1 MSLLK
6 SEPPA
11 PVRSLEELLA
21 IAYVLEHEAAS
32 HYAAFAEQAR
42 RERLDDLAALFGQLA
57 EEERHHEHSVVAW
70 SRQLC
75 GKLPDAGAV
84 RWELPETFDQ
94 AKGAELAS
102 SRLATAYRILSVA
115 VQNEERAFALW
126 SHIAAHADATGI
138 REAAETMARQELQH
152 AWQLRRA
159 RRQAYHAEGRD
170 KARHADAKT
179 LAGLAAGET
188 RLADQLDMA
197 AVTAGGSDAVELR
210 RLATESRG
218 LAADLD
224 GNPAAQDSRQAETD
238 ILTLAER
245 LVEDYLEIG
254 DRAAD
259 EAVIARSQAMAE
271 RAVLRLAQL
280 RAMGSALPR
289 GGVAD

>member
-6 SEPPA
+6 TEPPA

-21 IAYVLEHEAAS
+21 IAYVLEHEAAG
-32 HYAAFAEQAR
+32 HYAAFAKQAQ
-42 RERLDDLAALFGQLA
+42 REDLGDLAALFEQLA
-57 EEERHHEHSVVAW
+57 EEERHHEHSVEEW

-75 GKLPDAGAV
+75 GKAPDANAV
-84 RWELPETFDQ
+84 RWEVPETFDQ
-94 AKGAELAS
+94 ARGSELAS

-126 SHIAAHADATGI
+126 SHIAAHADAAGI

-159 RRQAYHAEGRD
+159 RRKAYHAEGRD
-170 KARHADAKT
+170 KTRHTDVKT
-179 LAGLAAGET
+179 LADLAAGEI
-188 RLADQLDMA
+188 RLADQLDIA
-197 AVTAGGSDAVELR
+197 ATTGGTNASELR
-210 RLATESRG
+210 RLAAESRG
-218 LAADLD
+218 LAAELN
-224 GNPAAQDSRQAETD
+224 GNPPARDAGQSDAD
-238 ILTLAER
+238 ILTMAER

-259 EAVIARSQAMAE
+259 ESVIARSQAMAE

-289 GGVAD
+289 GGVSA

>member
-6 SEPPA
+6 TEPPA

-21 IAYVLEHEAAS
+21 IAYVLEHEAAG

-42 RERLDDLAALFGQLA
+42 REDLGDLAALFEQLA
-57 EEERHHEHSVVAW
+57 AEERHHEHSVEAW
-70 SRQLC
+70 SQQLS
-75 GKLPDAGAV
+75 GKLPDASAV
-84 RWELPETFDQ
+84 RWEVPETFDL
-94 AKGAELAS
+94 AKGSELAS

-115 VQNEERAFALW
+115 VQNEDRAFALW
-126 SHIAAHADATGI
+126 SHIAAHADAAGI

-170 KARHADAKT
+170 KTRNTGAKT
-179 LAGLAAGET
+179 LADLAAGEA
-188 RLADQLDMA
+188 RLAEQLDRAAAAGGKDAAELQRMA
-197 AVTAGGSDAVELR
+197 A
-210 RLATESRG
+210 ESRG
-218 LAADLD
+218 LAVELN
-224 GNPAAQDSRQAETD
+224 GNPPAQDSPRAEAD
-238 ILTLAER
+238 ILSLAER

-259 EAVIARSQAMAE
+259 ESVITRSQAMAE

-289 GGVAD
+289 GGAAA

>member
-42 RERLDDLAALFGQLA
+42 REDLGDLASLFGQLA
-57 EEERHHEHSVVAW
+57 EEERHHEHSVEAW

-84 RWELPETFDQ
+84 RWELPETFDL

-179 LAGLAAGET
+179 LADLAAGET

-197 AVTAGGSDAVELR
+197 AAAGGNTAAELR
-210 RLATESRG
+210 RLAAESRG
-218 LAADLD
+218 LAAELN
-224 GNPAAQDSRQAETD
+224 GNPPIRETGQSDTD
-238 ILTLAER
+238 ILTMAER

-289 GGVAD
+289 GGVAA

>member
-6 SEPPA
+6 TEPPA

-21 IAYVLEHEAAS
+21 IAHVLEHEAAA

-42 RERLDDLAALFGQLA
+42 QEDMGDLAALFARLA
-57 EEERHHEHSVVAW
+57 EEERHHEHSVEEW
-70 SRQLC
+70 SRQLS
-75 GKLPDAGAV
+75 GKLPDVNAV
-84 RWELPETFDQ
+84 RWEVPETFDLT
-94 AKGAELAS
+94 KGAELAS

-115 VQNEERAFALW
+115 VQNEDRAFALW

-159 RRQAYHAEGRD
+159 RRQAYHTEGRD
-170 KARHADAKT
+170 KTRHSGAKT
-179 LAGLAAGET
+179 LADLAAGET
-188 RLADQLDMA
+188 RLADQLDKA
-197 AVTAGGSDAVELR
+197 ATAGGNDKAELR
-210 RLATESRG
+210 RLAAESRG
-218 LAADLD
+218 LAAELN
-224 GNPAAQDSRQAETD
+224 GSSPVQESSRDEAD
-238 ILTLAER
+238 ILALAER

-259 EAVIARSQAMAE
+259 ESVIIRSQAMAE

-289 GGVAD
+289 GGVAA

>member
-6 SEPPA
+6 TEPPA

-21 IAYVLEHEAAS
+21 IAYVLEHEAAG

-42 RERLDDLAALFGQLA
+42 REGLGDLTALFERLA
-57 EEERHHEHSVVAW
+57 EEERHHEHGVEAW
-70 SRQLC
+70 SQQLC
-75 GKLPDAGAV
+75 GKLPNANAV
-84 RWELPETFDQ
+84 RWEVPETFDLT
-94 AKGAELAS
+94 KGTELAS

-115 VQNEERAFALW
+115 VQNEDRAFALW

-170 KARHADAKT
+170 KTRKADAKT
-179 LAGLAAGET
+179 LADLAASET
-188 RLADQLDMA
+188 RLADQLDNA
-197 AVTAGGSDAVELR
+197 AAAGGNDAAELR
-210 RLATESRG
+210 RLAAESRG

-224 GNPAAQDSRQAETD
+224 GNPAAQDSRQTETD
-238 ILTLAER
+238 ILSLAER

-259 EAVIARSQAMAE
+259 ESVIARSQAMAE

-289 GGVAD
+289 GGVAA

>member
-32 HYAAFAEQAR
+32 HYAAFAEQAW
-42 RERLDDLAALFGQLA
+42 REDLGDLASLFEQLA
-57 EEERHHEHSVVAW
+57 EEERHHEHSVEAW

-179 LAGLAAGET
+179 LADLAAGET

-197 AVTAGGSDAVELR
+197 AAAGGNAAAELR
-210 RLATESRG
+210 RLAAESRG
-218 LAADLD
+218 LAAELN
-224 GNPAAQDSRQAETD
+224 GNPPVRETGQSDTD
-238 ILTLAER
+238 ILTMAER

-289 GGVAD
+289 GGVAA

>member
-42 RERLDDLAALFGQLA
+42 REDLGDLASLFEQLA
-57 EEERHHEHSVVAW
+57 EEERHHEHSVEAW

-179 LAGLAAGET
+179 LADLAAGET

-197 AVTAGGSDAVELR
+197 AAAGGNAAAELR
-210 RLATESRG
+210 RLAAESRG
-218 LAADLD
+218 LAAELN
-224 GNPAAQDSRQAETD
+224 GNPPVRETGQSDTD
-238 ILTLAER
+238 ILTMAER

-289 GGVAD
+289 GGVAA

>member
-42 RERLDDLAALFGQLA
+42 REDLGDLASLFGQLA
-57 EEERHHEHSVVAW
+57 EEERHHEHSVEAW

-84 RWELPETFDQ
+84 RWELPETFDL

-179 LAGLAAGET
+179 LADLAAGET

-197 AVTAGGSDAVELR
+197 AAAGGNAAAELR
-210 RLATESRG
+210 RLAAESRG
-218 LAADLD
+218 LAAELN
-224 GNPAAQDSRQAETD
+224 GNPPVRETGQSDTD
-238 ILTLAER
+238 ILTMAER

-289 GGVAD
+289 GGVAA